1 MKDKKDHNL
10 GLLERQANH
19 VAILNKYLKKKLDL
33 YKKYT
38 NLTKNSMTKCFT
50 DQNNYIGIFN
60 TYINEIQKDYD
71 IMKDDYE
78 KNYFPEYKSLTDN
91 YFSDISMGK
100 PILTQC
106 QNEEFSLGYL
116 KTKSEDIVKELKKDI
131 KQSKHF
137 NLFREPKRDSL
148 IDIMKGNKEI
158 EKVTNELQQNMLYE
172 CKKCNKFKYRVKKY
186 NYQISEMKNNINILK
201 KYLSGQKVENKNDDI
216 SSHNKEEND
225 NTPSIKN
232 AENKISF
239 KLEQIDFKQS
249 VNLGFYNPNFGHKK
263 DKNKDS
269 TKNNERQGGGSS
281 DRLKKKNSGVINV
294 KKSLGKQKPIIKY
307 KRNKIID
314 QFKKV
319 EDLFSI
325 SSEEGENGQ
334 IIDEEF
340 HSDDENI
347 FEKKIKLQKE
357 LKINYLDKI
366 KQRVPDINLGQIE
379 YNKLKIV
386 KEADIYSLERR
397 KFKANN
403 VKELKK
409 NIEKLKEQKDL
420 LIQKEKVMKDYIK
433 KYKENYK
440 DLKPIKVQSS
450 VYKKPVDFIKKSLY
464 GGENIQELLDEGGDY
479 GSDYENEQKEES
491 ENEIKNK
498 FNYKTKTRDLRI
510 SVFVGKAP
518 ENSNRRLKRSMKKSM
533 IDGVLK
539 NKLRDKLR
547 DRANSK

>member
-1 MKDKKDHNL
+1 MKDKKDQNL
-10 GLLERQANH
+10 ELLERQANH

-71 IMKDDYE
+71 IMKYDYE
-78 KNYFPEYKSLTDN
+78 KNYFPVYNSLTDN

-172 CKKCNKFKYRVKKY
+172 CKKCNKFKYRVEKY
-186 NYQISEMKNNINILK
+186 RYQISEMKKNINILK
-201 KYLSGQKVENKNDDI
+201 NYLRSQKVENKKDDI
-216 SSHNKEEND
+216 SSHNKEEN
-225 NTPSIKN
+225 NNNPLIKN
-232 AENKISF
+232 AENKMSF
-239 KLEQIDFKQS
+239 KLEKIDFKQS
-249 VNLGFYNPNFGHKK
+249 VNINFYNPNFGHKK

-269 TKNNERQGGGSS
+269 TKNNEMQGGGSS
-281 DRLKKKNSGVINV
+281 DRMKKKNSGGINI
-294 KKSLGKQKPIIKY
+294 KKSFRKQKPIIKY
-307 KRNKIID
+307 KRNKIIS
-314 QFKKV
+314 QFKKI

-347 FEKKIKLQKE
+347 FEKKIKLQKQ
-357 LKINYLDKI
+357 LNINYFDEITK
-366 KQRVPDINLGQIE
+366 RVPNINLGQIE

-403 VKELKK
+403 IKELKK

-420 LIQKEKVMKDYIK
+420 LLQKEKVMKEYIK
-433 KYKENYK
+433 KYKENYN
-440 DLKPIKVQSS
+440 DLKPMKVQSS
-450 VYKKPVDFIKKSLY
+450 VYKKKVDFIKKSLF
-464 GGENIQELLDEGGDY
+464 GGENIPEQLDEGGEC

-498 FNYKTKTRDLRI
+498 FNYKTKDLRI

-518 ENSNRRLKRSMKKSM
+518 ENNNKRLKRSMKDE
-533 IDGVLK
+533 ILK